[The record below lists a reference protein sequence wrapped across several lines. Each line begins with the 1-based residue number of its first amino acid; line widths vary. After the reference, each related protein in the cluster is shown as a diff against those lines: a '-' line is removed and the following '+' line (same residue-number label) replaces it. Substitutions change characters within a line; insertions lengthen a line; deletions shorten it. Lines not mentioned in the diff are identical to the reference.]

1 MKVGFAKFHICHPTN
16 KNLLLVNQNIHD
28 GKKRFHQR
36 FLEVILIIKEAL
48 AKLLIP
54 RMKRIKLVKMS
65 YIVYYKVVG
74 TIKCVGGKGDG
85 TG

>member
-1 MKVGFAKFHICHPTN
+1 M
-16 KNLLLVNQNIHD
+16 
-28 GKKRFHQR
+28 
-36 FLEVILIIKEAL
+36 ILIIKEAL

-65 YIVYYKVVG
+65 YIVYYKIVG

-85 TG
+85 TS